1 MHHRLIVNKRST
13 LSHPVNYVVRIVDR
27 VKNSVVSIQS
37 FRSTPGGS
45 DQPENIGTG
54 FIIHP
59 DGYFLTSEHVIGSSP
74 YVRIRFIDGRE
85 YTVKRVWA
93 DRKRDLCIVKSHTLS
108 RFSPLPLGSSSQSK
122 LGEIVIAVGNPL
134 DLGQSITAGIISG
147 KKRSIRTED
156 ASYQDLLQTDCAIN
170 PGNSGGPLLNIKG
183 EVIAVNSFIAQDYQR
198 IGFAI
203 GIDGIKKVL
212 SKIKI

>member
-1 MHHRLIVNKRST
+1 MHHRLIVNKRSA
-13 LSHPVNYVVRIVDR
+13 LSHPANYVVRIVDMI
-27 VKNSVVSIQS
+27 KNSVVSIQS
-37 FRSTPGGS
+37 FRRRPESS
-45 DQPENIGTG
+45 DQPENVGTG

-59 DGYFLTSEHVIGSSP
+59 DGYFLTSEHVIDSSP
-74 YVRIRFIDGRE
+74 YIRIRFNDGRE
-85 YTVKRVWA
+85 YMVKKVWA
-93 DRKRDLCIVKSHTLS
+93 DRKRDLCIVKSQAFS
-108 RFSPLPLGSSSQSK
+108 RFLPLPLGSSRQSK

-134 DLGQSITAGIISG
+134 NLGQTITTGIISG

-156 ASYQDLLQTDCAIN
+156 AAYQDLIQTDCAIN

-183 EVIAVNSFIAQDYQR
+183 EVIAVNSFVAQDYQR

-212 SKIKI
+212 AKIKI